1 MPVGPGPAPYPN
13 VSGGVGEFD
22 TMKAPPPIGIQ
33 EVISQGHDLLNR
45 AEAERVMLREEI
57 KQRDLMIQELVKHIA
72 SMTNG

>member
-1 MPVGPGPAPYPN
+1 MIGPTPHAVEPN
-13 VSGGVGEFD
+13 YN
-22 TMKAPPPIGIQ
+22 TMQPPTPLAIQ
-33 EVISQGHDLLNR
+33 EIISQGHDLLNR